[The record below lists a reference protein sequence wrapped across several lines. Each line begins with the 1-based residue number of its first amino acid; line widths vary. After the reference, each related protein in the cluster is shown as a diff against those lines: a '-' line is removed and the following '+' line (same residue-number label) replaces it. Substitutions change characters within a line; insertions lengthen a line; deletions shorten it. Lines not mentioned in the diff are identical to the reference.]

1 MDYIQEY
8 PEDLPE
14 EEWEGFKEKQQ
25 REQKKAQNKRITAL
39 FLIPLGIVNLAL
51 TLFVILKILRI
62 LVEIA
67 YIF

>member
-14 EEWEGFKEKQQ
+14 EEWEGFEKKQQ

-62 LVEIA
+62 IVEIA